1 MKYIDDDLKNQINRH
16 GSIRNGGTIMYHV
29 ILWLSLIFASVIS
42 AVFFYN
48 IFLSMLFFGIFA
60 MNVAYNFMEGQ

>member
-1 MKYIDDDLKNQINRH
+1 
-16 GSIRNGGTIMYHV
+16 MYHV

-42 AVFFYN
+42 AIFFYN

-60 MNVAYNFMEGQ
+60 MNVAYNFMEGEWYKYN

>member
-1 MKYIDDDLKNQINRH
+1 
-16 GSIRNGGTIMYHV
+16 MYHI
-29 ILWLSLIFASVIS
+29 ILWLSLIFARLIS

-60 MNVAYNFMEGQ
+60 VNVAYNFMEGQ

>member
-1 MKYIDDDLKNQINRH
+1 
-16 GSIRNGGTIMYHV
+16 MYHV
-29 ILWLSLIFASVIS
+29 ILWLSLIFASLIS

-60 MNVAYNFMEGQ
+60 VNVAYNLMEGQ